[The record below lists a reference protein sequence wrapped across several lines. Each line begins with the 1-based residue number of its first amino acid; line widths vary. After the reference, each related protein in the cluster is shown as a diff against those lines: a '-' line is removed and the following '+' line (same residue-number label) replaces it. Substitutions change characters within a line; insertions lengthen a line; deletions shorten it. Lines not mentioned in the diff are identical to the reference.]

1 MKLSSYLKAPHESI
15 QGNEMQNADH
25 HLISKTT
32 QQKDAKFDEQAN
44 YFIWIHIKKSFR
56 NTLYY

>member
-1 MKLSSYLKAPHESI
+1 MKLSYLKAPHEST

-32 QQKDAKFDEQAN
+32 QQKDAKFDE
-44 YFIWIHIKKSFR
+44 
-56 NTLYY
+56 